1 MRRVGVS
8 KEGDKEVNAQ
18 AAQKKRFRRRDMVKG
33 GGGGKMKRY
42 MDKSIGHRGF
52 GFNDNTRWDSSLTV
66 IETLLGAWAS

>member
-18 AAQKKRFRRRDMVKG
+18 AAQKKKVSKERYGQR

-52 GFNDNTRWDSSLTV
+52 GFNDNTGWDSSLT
-66 IETLLGAWAS
+66 E